1 MMAGRRKFPFRVRIP
16 ETYLERTISAA
27 LDEDRAYDDLASRL
41 AVGRCAEARARL
53 VLREGGVVAGLEV
66 FRAVFGTFDPAVAVT
81 LGPAK
86 EGRRSRRG
94 TVLAVVEGNAR
105 SVLACERVA
114 LNFVQRMS
122 GIATLTAKFVERVK
136 GTGVKVLD
144 TRKTTPNLRIFEKY
158 AVAAGGGWNHR
169 LTLADLAIIKDNH
182 VAIAGG
188 IRQAAAR
195 IRRAQ
200 PRALVEIEVDPETD
214 LEVLE
219 DLNADILMFDNW
231 EPREVGRAIR
241 RVRRFPSK
249 PLVEVSGRMRL
260 ENIRKYAL
268 AGPDFISVGCLTHS
282 APALDIGLDFTGA
295 SAA

>member
-1 MMAGRRKFPFRVRIP
+1 M
-16 ETYLERTISAA
+16 
-27 LDEDRAYDDLASRL
+27 
-41 AVGRCAEARARL
+41 
-53 VLREGGVVAGLEV
+53 
-66 FRAVFGTFDPAVAVT
+66 
-81 LGPAK
+81 
-86 EGRRSRRG
+86 
-94 TVLAVVEGNAR
+94 LAVVEGNAR

-169 LTLADLAIIKDNH
+169 LTLAELAIIKDNH

-188 IRQAAAR
+188 IREAAAR

-200 PRALVEIEVDPETD
+200 PRALVEIEVDPGTD

-260 ENIRKYAL
+260 ESIRKYAL

-282 APALDIGLDFTGA
+282 APALDVGLDFTGA